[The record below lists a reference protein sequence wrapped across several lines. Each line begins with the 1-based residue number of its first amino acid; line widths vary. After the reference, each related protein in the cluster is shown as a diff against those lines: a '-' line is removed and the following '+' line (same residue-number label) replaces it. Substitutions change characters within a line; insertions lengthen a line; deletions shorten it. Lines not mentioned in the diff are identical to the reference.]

1 MNQRLPGH
9 AATVV
14 IGGGVVGCSIAYH
27 LAKAGQK
34 DVVLLERSRLS
45 AGTTWH
51 SAGNMETYRA
61 DPLIFEIVR
70 YGVSLF
76 PELEKESEQ
85 ALGWR
90 TTGRVMYTHLPARM
104 AAYRSVPR
112 LAHAR
117 GIEVELLDA
126 RKLEQRFPILDV
138 SPILGGLWIPN
149 DGRVNPTDLTMAY
162 ARAARRRGATLLEN
176 CAVQRIRS
184 ANDRVQAVETTAG
197 EIRCDNVVV
206 AAGLWSSD
214 ITSTCGVPLPLYALE
229 HFYLITKE
237 MPEVPRDLPMFLAF
251 DDYLYGREEV
261 GGLIVGCLDRDALPI
276 ATRDLP
282 SDFSFGLLNERWD
295 QFEPYMSTALQRF
308 PALERAEIRMLLNGP
323 ESFTPDGQM
332 IIGPVAPVAGLFVA
346 AGMSSNGIAL
356 SAGVGRIMAE
366 WIVAGRPDL
375 DVSRLDV
382 RRFARCQ
389 ASESFMRRRATEIPS
404 YCIEMHGPGD
414 DYRTARDVRLSP
426 LHEYLAERGAHF
438 RSICGWERASWV
450 DRDGRELSPRTI
462 VDEEIAATERGV
474 LAIDGS
480 MNSTFLINGD
490 GAAAAMT
497 ELFGAAFIPVVGEAM
512 MVLADDGCGAIVAL
526 ASLARL
532 AESVWLLSAEAEQ
545 ETSFREWIRGRL
557 QQRLRVSVQDI
568 TAEYALVRLLGR
580 QRERVVREVVTPF
593 TGVPNG
599 SAAIPVN
606 GLIGSIPVS
615 CWRDRTME
623 VNTMLVPSR
632 VACDAARHFER
643 LAVPWGGHCADEAN
657 RIRHGL
663 PAFGR
668 ELTAF
673 TDVPAEDFQC
683 FASRA
688 AGPANSRHRALFG
701 TIDCDPGL
709 SGGLEPVFSG
719 QLPIG
724 WLTSAAWIRS
734 QGRSVVMARVATA
747 HVGDEL
753 QALVGDAMVPL
764 RRRES

>member
-27 LAKAGQK
+27 LARAGQK

-51 SAGNMETYRA
+51 SVGNMETYRA

-76 PELEKESEQ
+76 PELEQESEQ

-104 AAYRSVPR
+104 AAYRSVPT
-112 LAHAR
+112 LAQAR
-117 GIEVELLDA
+117 GIEVDLLDA

-138 SPILGGLWIPN
+138 SSILGGLWIPN

-176 CAVQRIRS
+176 CAVQRIR
-184 ANDRVQAVETTAG
+184 AVNDRVQAVETSAG
-197 EIRCDNVVV
+197 EIRCENVVV

-214 ITSTCGVPLPLYALE
+214 ITSTCGVALPLYALE
-229 HFYLITKE
+229 HLYLITKE
-237 MPEVPRDLPMFLAF
+237 MPEVSRDLPMFLAF

-261 GGLIVGCLDRDALPI
+261 GGLIVGCLDRDAIPL

-282 SDFSFGLLNERWD
+282 GDFAFGLLNERWD
-295 QFEPYMSTALQRF
+295 QFEPYMTTALQRF

-332 IIGPVAPVAGLFVA
+332 IIGPVPPVAGLYVA

-382 RRFARCQ
+382 RRFVRCQ

-414 DYRTARDVRLSP
+414 DYSTARKVRISP
-426 LHEYLAERGAHF
+426 LHEYLAESGALF
-438 RSICGWERASWV
+438 KSVCGWERAIWV
-450 DRDGRELSPRTI
+450 HRDGLGLSPRTI
-462 VDEEIAATERGV
+462 VDEEIAATERDV
-474 LAIDGS
+474 LAIDCS
-480 MNSTFLINGD
+480 TNSTFVID
-490 GAAAAMT
+490 GEGASAAMAG
-497 ELFGAAFIPVVGEAM
+497 LFGAAASPAAGEAKT
-512 MVLADDGCGAIVAL
+512 VLLGDGPDAVTAL
-526 ASLARL
+526 ASLVRL
-532 AESVWLLSAEAEQ
+532 AESAWLLTAAVEQ
-545 ETSFREWIRGRL
+545 ETSFEEWIRIRL
-557 QQRLRVSVQDI
+557 QQLPRISVRNI
-568 TAEYALVRLLGR
+568 SAEYALIGLLGR
-580 QRERVVREVVTPF
+580 QRDRVVREIVTPF
-593 TGVPNG
+593 IGVPKG
-599 SAAIPVN
+599 SVAVPAN
-606 GLIGSIPVS
+606 GLIGSVPAA
-615 CWRDRTME
+615 CWQDRAAA
-623 VNTMLVPSR
+623 VDVILVPSGM
-632 VACDAARHFER
+632 VLDLARRFES
-643 LAVPWGGHCADEAN
+643 LAVPWGGHFADEAY
-657 RIRHGL
+657 RIRCGI

-668 ELTAF
+668 ELSAF
-673 TDVPAEDFQC
+673 TDVPVADFQC
-683 FASRA
+683 FAARA
-688 AGPANSRHRALFG
+688 AGTASSKHRAVMG

-709 SGGLEPVFSG
+709 DNGLEPVFSG
-719 QLPIG
+719 KQPVG
-724 WLTSAAWIRS
+724 WLTSSAWLRS
-734 QGRSVVMARVATA
+734 LGKSVVMARVATA

-753 QALVGDAMVPL
+753 QVLVGDAMVPL

>member
-184 ANDRVQAVETTAG
+184 ANDRVQAVETTIG

-332 IIGPVAPVAGLFVA
+332 IIGPVPPVAGLFVA

-450 DRDGRELSPRTI
+450 DRDGRELSPRTL
-462 VDEEIAATERGV
+462 VDEEIAATERDV

-480 MNSTFLINGD
+480 MNSKFLINGD
-490 GAAAAMT
+490 GAAAAIT
-497 ELFGAAFIPVVGEAM
+497 ELFGAASVPIVGEATT
-512 MVLADDGCGAIVAL
+512 VLADDGCGAIVAL

-545 ETSFREWIRGRL
+545 ETSFREWIRVRL
-557 QQRLRVSVQDI
+557 QQPHVSVRDI

-580 QRERVVREVVTPF
+580 RRERVIREVL
-593 TGVPNG
+593 VP
-599 SAAIPVN
+599 AN
-606 GLIGSIPVS
+606 GLCGSMPAS
-615 CWRDRTME
+615 CWRDRTAA
-623 VNTMLVPSR
+623 VDALLVPKGM
-632 VACDAARHFER
+632 ALELARQLES
-643 LAVPWGGHCADEAN
+643 LAVPWGGHFAEEAN
-657 RIRHGL
+657 RIRRGR

-668 ELTAF
+668 ELSAF
-673 TDVPAEDFQC
+673 TDVPAADFRC
-683 FASRA
+683 FSGRA
-688 AGPANSRHRALFG
+688 VGPANPGHRAVMG

-709 SGGLEPVFSG
+709 DSGLEPVFSSE
-719 QLPIG
+719 LPVG

-734 QGRSVVMARVATA
+734 QGSSVVMARVAAA
-747 HVGDEL
+747 HAGARLQVLVGDEL
-753 QALVGDAMVPL
+753 VPL
-764 RRRES
+764 RPRES